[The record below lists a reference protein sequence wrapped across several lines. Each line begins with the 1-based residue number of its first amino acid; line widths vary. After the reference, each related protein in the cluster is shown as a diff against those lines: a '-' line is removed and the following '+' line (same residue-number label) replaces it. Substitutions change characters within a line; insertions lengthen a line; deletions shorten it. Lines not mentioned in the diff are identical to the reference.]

1 MTFAGVRGYSD
12 QDRANEV
19 GEGMMGNGAMAE
31 DKHELGTRL
40 EMIGWTFDLRTFSEI
55 QWISSA

>member
-1 MTFAGVRGYSD
+1 MSMTFAGVRGYYSD

-40 EMIGWTFDLRTFSEI
+40 EMIGWTFDLRLFSLEI
-55 QWISSA
+55 Q